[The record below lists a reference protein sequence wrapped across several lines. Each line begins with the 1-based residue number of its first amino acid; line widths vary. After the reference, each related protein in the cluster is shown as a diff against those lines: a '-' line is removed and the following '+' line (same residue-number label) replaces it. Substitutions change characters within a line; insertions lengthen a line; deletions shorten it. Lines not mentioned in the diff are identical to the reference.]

1 MQKRTTTHSTRA
13 KSTALLILAS
23 LLPFAVLTLTSCG
36 STTKTSVKTNAEQ
49 NQVTI
54 SVTTN
59 NPTNWDVSPDVNLKK
74 DVNEKD
80 AKKD

>member
-1 MQKRTTTHSTRA
+1 MQRRITIHSIRTKLKKVRML
-13 KSTALLILAS
+13 ALA
-23 LLPFAVLTLTSCG
+23 LPFAILALTSCG
-36 STTKTSVKTNAEQ
+36 STTRTSVKTNAEQ

>member
-1 MQKRTTTHSTRA
+1 MQRRITIHSIRTKLQKVS
-13 KSTALLILAS
+13 ILALT
-23 LLPFAVLTLTSCG
+23 LLFAVLVQTSCG
-36 STTKTSVKTNAEQ
+36 STTRTSVKTNAEQ